1 MSNRCPQLLMLT
13 IVVATSTL
21 TARRAACAPATAVHF
36 ELDEHG
42 GIIVPVT
49 IGGAGPFRFLLDTG
63 ASGSSISE
71 VLATR
76 IDAPIV
82 AKTDMTTPA
91 GHTTMFVAAMRE
103 VKVGIMSSERILA
116 VTVPAEAL
124 APAGAGVVGVL
135 GQDFLGPHNYTL
147 DYRHRTLTWDG
158 EGAQTAADGATTLRL
173 IPQNGQVLVE
183 LPQTDAPSVRMVPDS
198 GADALVVF
206 ARPDTLLR
214 LTETQDAAQISG
226 MAGSSLATR
235 AVVRRLDVGSITLRN
250 QPAVR
255 VTLADGDAH
264 DSDGLLPLH
273 HFGSVSFHASGYI
286 VFRR

>member
-1 MSNRCPQLLMLT
+1 MLT
-13 IVVATSTL
+13 FAVATSAL
-21 TARRAACAPATAVHF
+21 TATPAVCEPISAVRF

-82 AKTDMTTPA
+82 AKTDVTTPA
-91 GHTTMFVAAMRE
+91 GHTTMFVAAMRG

-116 VTVPAEAL
+116 VTVPADAL

-147 DYRHRTLTWDG
+147 DYRRHMLVWDG
-158 EGAQTAADGATTLRL
+158 DGANAAVGSETVLRL
-173 IPQNGQVLVE
+173 VPENGQFLVE
-183 LPQTDAPSVRMVPDS
+183 LPQGDSPVVRMVPDS
-198 GADALVVF
+198 GADSLVLF
-206 ARPDTLLR
+206 ARPETR
-214 LTETQDAAQISG
+214 LPVTDAGTMQLSG
-226 MAGSSLATR
+226 MVGTRTATKGTIR
-235 AVVRRLDVGSITLRN
+235 QLEVGSITLRN
-250 QPAVR
+250 QPVVAVK
-255 VTLADGDAH
+255 LDDGDPHAG
-264 DSDGLLPLH
+264 DGLLPLH
-273 HFGSVSFHASGYI
+273 HFASVSFHSSGYI